1 MNRSRNLLS
10 NFPMIQQVISKAV
23 SHLGYVEGKNNDNIF
38 AAEVGHAN
46 NQPWCNTF
54 ICAVFKEAEEEAA
67 VINTAAVL
75 TTLAWAVKY
84 NRLITK
90 QLAKRGDLVLF
101 NFHGSKTPE
110 HIELAVHDFDP
121 KSASIECI
129 GGNTSPVISSGS
141 QANGDGVYKKMRPV
155 QSIVAVVRP
164 MYKETQ

>member
-1 MNRSRNLLS
+1 
-10 NFPMIQQVISKAV
+10 MIQQVISKAV

-54 ICAVFKEAEEEAA
+54 ICAVFKEADAESAT
-67 VINTAAVL
+67 INTAAVL

-84 NRLITK
+84 NRLVTK
-90 QLAKRGDLVLF
+90 QSAKRGDLILM
-101 NFHGSKTPE
+101 NFTGHKTPE
-110 HIELAVHDFDP
+110 HIELAVHDFDL

-129 GGNTSPVISSGS
+129 GGNTSPAISSGS
-141 QANGDGVYKKMRPV
+141 QANGDGVYKKMRPAS
-155 QSIVAVVRP
+155 SIVAVVRP

>member
-1 MNRSRNLLS
+1 
-10 NFPMIQQVISKAV
+10 MIQKVISSAV

-54 ICAVFKEAEEEAA
+54 ICAVFKEAGEEKA

-75 TTLAWAVKY
+75 TTLAWAVKN

-90 QLAKRGDLVLF
+90 QLAKRGDLILMNF
-101 NFHGSKTPE
+101 NGKKTPE

-121 KSASIECI
+121 QSASVECI
-129 GGNTSPVISSGS
+129 GGNTSPAVNSGS

-155 QSIVAVVRP
+155 ASIVAVVRP
-164 MYKETQ
+164 IYKETE